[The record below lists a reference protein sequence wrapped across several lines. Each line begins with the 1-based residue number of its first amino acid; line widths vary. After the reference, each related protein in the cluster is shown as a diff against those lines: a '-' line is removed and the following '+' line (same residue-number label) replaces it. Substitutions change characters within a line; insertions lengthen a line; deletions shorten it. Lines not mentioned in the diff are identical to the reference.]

1 MSDKEKITEILK
13 SAKKQNRRELTE
25 YESKQVLSAWEI
37 STTRVGLA
45 RNVLEAVRAARKLKY
60 PVVLKIASPDILHK
74 TDANGVRVG
83 LSSELEVRQ
92 SFRQITSN
100 AKAYKEDADIWGVTV
115 QEYLPPAREVI
126 IGLIQDETFGPT
138 LMFGL
143 GGVWVEALKD
153 VSFRLAPV
161 SDEDAREMIREIGG
175 YPVLKG
181 ARGEPPADVDALV
194 VMLQKVGKLV
204 SEFDEISEM
213 DLNPVFVFERGKG
226 AMVVDARIILEE
238 SEEEN

>member
-1 MSDKEKITEILK
+1 MPGKEEITEILR
-13 SAKKQNRRELTE
+13 SAREQNRRELTE

-37 STTRVGLA
+37 PTTRVGLA
-45 RNVLEAVRAARKLKY
+45 RNVFDAVSAARKLKY

-74 TDANGVRVG
+74 TDAGGVRVG

-92 SFRQITSN
+92 AFRQIISN
-100 AKAYKEDADIWGVTV
+100 AKAYKEDANILGVTV

-161 SDEDAREMIREIGG
+161 SEEDAREMIREIGG

-181 ARGEPPADVDALV
+181 ARGEPPADVDALA
-194 VMLQKVGKLV
+194 VMLQKVGKLA

-213 DLNPVFVFERGKG
+213 DLNPVFVFEGGKG
-226 AMVVDARIILEE
+226 AMVVDARIILKESKEE
-238 SEEEN
+238 G